1 MENTTKNT
9 REFISYQLK
18 IKSDTWDKFRIKA
31 IREKT
36 KTLNSKLTEIIEN
49 YVRENVWGNLSAVP
63 YRKEWGE

>member
-1 MENTTKNT
+1 MENTTKDT
-9 REFISYQLK
+9 RKFISYQLK

-49 YVRENVWGNLSAVP
+49 YVRENV
-63 YRKEWGE
+63 

>member
-36 KTLNSKLTEIIEN
+36 KTLNSKLTERIEN
-49 YVRENVWGNLSAVP
+49 YVRENV
-63 YRKEWGE
+63 